1 MLVVAVVMILVVG
14 PKDLPGMLRTIGKS
28 VGNVRRMASDFQR
41 QFSDALKESEFD
53 EIKKDLTQATS
64 IPNPLDDI
72 NKSAEEMME
81 DLDFDPDDADDAIA
95 SDILE
100 TKPITP
106 AKKQAVAKTTAKTT
120 VKKAT
125 ATKPKAVAKK
135 TVARKPAAKKAPAK
149 KTATKAKAAP
159 KSKTT

>member
-81 DLDFDPDDADDAIA
+81 NLNFDPDDADDAIA

-106 AKKQAVAKTTAKTT
+106 AKKKVVAKTTEKKTT
-120 VKKAT
+120 A
-125 ATKPKAVAKK
+125 AKPKTVAKK

-149 KTATKAKAAP
+149 KTATKRKAAP

>member
-106 AKKQAVAKTTAKTT
+106 AKKQAVAKST

-125 ATKPKAVAKK
+125 ATKPKTVAKK
-135 TVARKPAAKKAPAK
+135 TVDRKPAAKKAPAE

>member
-28 VGNVRRMASDFQR
+28 VGNIRRMASDFQR

-81 DLDFDPDDADDAIA
+81 DLDFDSDDADDAIA

-106 AKKQAVAKTTAKTT
+106 PKKEAVAKTTAKTT
-120 VKKAT
+120 AKKAT
-125 ATKPKAVAKK
+125 AAKPKSVAKK
-135 TVARKPAAKKAPAK
+135 TVARKPAAKKRQQRKLLRSAK
-149 KTATKAKAAP
+149 
-159 KSKTT
+159 

>member
-28 VGNVRRMASDFQR
+28 VGNIRRMASDFQR

-81 DLDFDPDDADDAIA
+81 DLDFDPDEADDAIA

-100 TKPITP
+100 TKPIKP
-106 AKKQAVAKTTAKTT
+106 AKKKAVAKTTEKTT

-125 ATKPKAVAKK
+125 AKKPKTVAKK

-149 KTATKAKAAP
+149 KAAAKPKAAP